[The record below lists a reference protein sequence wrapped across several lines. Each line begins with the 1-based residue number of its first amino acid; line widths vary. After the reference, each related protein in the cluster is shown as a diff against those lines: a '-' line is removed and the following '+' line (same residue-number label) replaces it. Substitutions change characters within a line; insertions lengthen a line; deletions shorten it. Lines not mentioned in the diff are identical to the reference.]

1 MEWNGTDRNE
11 NAIREEGDEKMGI
24 GAPNIGLATEYD
36 V

>member
-24 GAPNIGLATEYD
+24 GAPNGLATEYD